1 VIKRFV
7 EKLNQNSTMPLLKP
21 KQRISYNSIR
31 TSACDEE
38 YEKRKERMNYGYH
51 GQRESENVSK
61 RTGKHPGRAFKPPWD
76 FCTGRVEVGARSFP

>member
-1 VIKRFV
+1 MI
-7 EKLNQNSTMPLLKP
+7 STMDFNNEAVMG

-38 YEKRKERMNYGYH
+38 HEKRKERMNYGYH

-76 FCTGRVEVGARSFP
+76 FCTGRVEVGARIISS